1 MISIHEIEKKSE
13 EIKKL
18 EELYAKSI
26 QSIKETS
33 SQTDISNIKKFIE
46 ELYKSTENDFIFIK
60 NIYQQM
66 YEEEEIEAIEPI
78 KYKLIDEI
86 LQDALHHIQILLNF
100 LKTVITSYT
109 PFIDIESSFIERIK
123 LLEDAVKTLTYG
135 SINPLN
141 ITEEEIEKA
150 HKDIK
155 EGNIKTL
162 REIMESIDVDGETEK
177 SNS

>member
-86 LQDALHHIQILLNF
+86 LQDALYHIQILLGF
-100 LKTVITSYT
+100 LKTVITLYT